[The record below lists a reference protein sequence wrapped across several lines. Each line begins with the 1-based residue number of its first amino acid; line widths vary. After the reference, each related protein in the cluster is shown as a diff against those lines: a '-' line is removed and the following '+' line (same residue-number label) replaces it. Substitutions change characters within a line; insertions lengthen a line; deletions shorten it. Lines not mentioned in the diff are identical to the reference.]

1 MLVRV
6 RRLIFEMLERRS
18 MLAADAESL
27 DGFDALGTVGSDA
40 GEAVGGDPTAAFVA
54 FLGEERIE
62 PEIAGCWLEPPE
74 AWCVVPPTA
83 VGCPELPEVA
93 LVEPVVEAVVEVG
106 ELVPSGDTVADV
118 AEPAADQVEANGVS
132 ESVIESDDEAVAE
145 TGGDADT
152 AAPLWEGVSL
162 EVIRSTQD
170 DLPTVVNDSDSA
182 SDEPRIVICTGFIDW
197 MESTADDWRDLSTFS
212 VACSTADGSG
222 PTVVLSEPSESGDT
236 EVVDAT
242 VFEPEAMRG
251 SPVAVSARATV
262 TAGSADV
269 ARLFAAY
276 AAGLGQSA
284 ADHMVAATIGG
295 RRGTRR

>member
-27 DGFDALGTVGSDA
+27 DGFDALGTVGFDA

-62 PEIAGCWLEPPE
+62 PEIAGCWMEPPE

-93 LVEPVVEAVVEVG
+93 LVEP
-106 ELVPSGDTVADV
+106 
-118 AEPAADQVEANGVS
+118 
-132 ESVIESDDEAVAE
+132 
-145 TGGDADT
+145 
-152 AAPLWEGVSL
+152 
-162 EVIRSTQD
+162 
-170 DLPTVVNDSDSA
+170 
-182 SDEPRIVICTGFIDW
+182 
-197 MESTADDWRDLSTFS
+197 LSTFS

-222 PTVVLSEPSESGDT
+222 PTVVLSGPSESGDT

-251 SPVAVSARATV
+251 SPVAVSVAAATRATV

-284 ADHMVAATIGG
+284 ADHLVAATIGG